1 MIRSKKNCPNR
12 FIILSTF
19 STSIGSGQQYGLHFV
34 LDSNVVGKPYIQPG
48 NRNPGEFK
56 LALSD
61 IYGPFDIRS
70 DPLSV
75 KAGTSTR
82 VRFGVFSIE
91 LTDSVDSDLSPK
103 SG

>member
-1 MIRSKKNCPNR
+1 M
-12 FIILSTF
+12 
-19 STSIGSGQQYGLHFV
+19 
-34 LDSNVVGKPYIQPG
+34 VGRPYIQPE
-48 NRNPGEFK
+48 NRKPGEFK

-82 VRFGVFSIE
+82 VRFGFFFYTI
-91 LTDSVDSDLSPK
+91 D
-103 SG
+103 

>member
-1 MIRSKKNCPNR
+1 MRTN
-12 FIILSTF
+12 
-19 STSIGSGQQYGLHFV
+19 STSFDDITLLIFIGSGQQYGLHFV
-34 LDSNVVGKPYIQPG
+34 LDSNVVGRPYIQPG

-82 VRFGVFSIE
+82 VRFGFFSIE
-91 LTDSVDSDLSPK
+91 LTD
-103 SG
+103 

>member
-1 MIRSKKNCPNR
+1 MPKQTYYPFN
-12 FIILSTF
+12 LSNF
-19 STSIGSGQQYGLHFV
+19 IGSGQQYGLHFV
-34 LDSNVVGKPYIQPG
+34 LDSNVVGRPYIQPG

-82 VRFGVFSIE
+82 VRFGFFSIE
-91 LTDSVDSDLSPK
+91 LTDSIDSDLSPK
-103 SG
+103 SR

>member
-1 MIRSKKNCPNR
+1 
-12 FIILSTF
+12 
-19 STSIGSGQQYGLHFV
+19 
-34 LDSNVVGKPYIQPG
+34 VVGRPYIQPE
-48 NRNPGEFK
+48 NRKPGEFK

-82 VRFGVFSIE
+82 VRFGFISIE
-91 LTDSVDSDLSPK
+91 LTDSDLRSNFGICFGAK
-103 SG
+103 ICFFETETFCFQIFLIFSHFFGEYKFLQASK